1 MARVQTKPVGRTDA
15 DHSSQ
20 RNRDLTVAP
29 KAKLTT
35 RNLSHRDYRK
45 KQENKEHGTKHPSIK
60 DKLRI
65 QDLDL

>member
-1 MARVQTKPVGRTDA
+1 MAWVQTTPVGRTGA

-45 KQENKEHGTKHPSIK
+45 KKKTKNMEQNTQPLKTNSEF
-60 DKLRI
+60 RT
-65 QDLDL
+65 